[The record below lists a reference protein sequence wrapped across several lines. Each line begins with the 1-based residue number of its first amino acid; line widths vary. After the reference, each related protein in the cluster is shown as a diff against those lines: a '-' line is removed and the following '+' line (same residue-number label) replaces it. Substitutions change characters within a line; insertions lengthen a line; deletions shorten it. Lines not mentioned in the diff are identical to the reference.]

1 MYHSC
6 LKIKVLLKMPPNLK
20 TPFYHQHAEL
30 LCDSYQR
37 LFKKPLLI
45 TSAASNPLIQSLYNA
60 PFALLSHGLEDDPIF
75 NFGNAAA
82 LKLFEYSWDEF
93 IQLPSRLSAKTV
105 DQSERQ
111 RLLDAVSQQGF
122 IDNYT
127 GIRIAASGREFLIEN
142 AVVWNVI
149 DKDGRY
155 CGQAAAI

>member
-1 MYHSC
+1 
-6 LKIKVLLKMPPNLK
+6 MPPNLN

-45 TSAASNPLIQSLYNA
+45 TSTTSANKPLIQSLYNA

-75 NFGNAAA
+75 NFGNQTA
-82 LKLFEYSWDEF
+82 LSLFEYNWDDF
-93 IQLPSRLSAKTV
+93 TQLPSRLSAKPV
-105 DQSERQ
+105 DQNERQ
-111 RLLDAVSQQGF
+111 RLLDAVSQRGF
-122 IDNYT
+122 IDNYA

>member
-1 MYHSC
+1 
-6 LKIKVLLKMPPNLK
+6 MPRHLN
-20 TPFYHQHAEL
+20 TAFYQQHAIN
-30 LCDSYQR
+30 LCYSYQQ
-37 LFKKPLLI
+37 LLKKPLFQ
-45 TSAASNPLIQSLYNA
+45 ASHDSSFIQQLFNA
-60 PFALLSHGLEDDPIF
+60 PFALLSHGLEDEPIF

-111 RLLDAVSQQGF
+111 RLLDTVSQQGY

-142 AVVWNVI
+142 AVVWNVV
-149 DKDGRY
+149 DSNGHY
-155 CGQAAAI
+155 CGQAAAIGLLN

>member
-1 MYHSC
+1 M
-6 LKIKVLLKMPPNLK
+6 LPDFNDA
-20 TPFYHQHAEL
+20 FYCQHAIN
-30 LCDSYQR
+30 LCDSYQC
-37 LFKKPLLI
+37 LLKKSLLVNI
-45 TSAASNPLIQSLYNA
+45 GGEPLIQSLYNA

-82 LKLFEYSWDEF
+82 LKLFEYSWPEF
-93 IQLPSRLSAKTV
+93 IQLPSRLSAKPV
-105 DQSERQ
+105 DQEERQ
-111 RLLDAVSQQGF
+111 RLLAAVNQQGY

-142 AVVWNVI
+142 TVVWNII

>member
-1 MYHSC
+1 
-6 LKIKVLLKMPPNLK
+6 MPPNLSS
-20 TPFYHQHAEL
+20 PFYHQQAKL
-30 LCDSYQR
+30 LCASYQC
-37 LFKKPLLI
+37 LLKKPLL
-45 TSAASNPLIQSLYNA
+45 ASSIAPAKKPLIQSLYNA
-60 PFALLSHGLEDDPIF
+60 PFALLSHGPEADPIF

-93 IQLPSRLSAKTV
+93 IQLPSRLSAKPV
-105 DQSERQ
+105 DQEERQ
-111 RLLDAVSQQGF
+111 RLLAAVNQQGY

-149 DKDGRY
+149 DKDGYY

>member
-1 MYHSC
+1 
-6 LKIKVLLKMPPNLK
+6 MPPNLK

-45 TSAASNPLIQSLYNA
+45 TSTTSANNPLIQSLYNA
-60 PFALLSHGLEDDPIF
+60 PFALLSHGLEDEPIF

-111 RLLDAVSQQGF
+111 RLLDTVSQQGY

-142 AVVWNVI
+142 AVVWNVV
-149 DKDGRY
+149 DNNGHY
-155 CGQAAAI
+155 SGQAAAIGLLN

>member
-1 MYHSC
+1 MLPH
-6 LKIKVLLKMPPNLK
+6 LN
-20 TPFYHQHAEL
+20 TAFYQQHAL
-30 LCDSYQR
+30 NLCFSYQQ
-37 LFKKPLLI
+37 LFNKPLVQPD
-45 TSAASNPLIQSLYNA
+45 NNGYLIQQLFNA

-111 RLLDAVSQQGF
+111 RLLDAVSQQGY
-122 IDNYT
+122 IDNYA